1 MAGAAARAQR
11 YPVAG
16 IVAVGSMVA
25 LITATVALRSPT
37 RVPAAPRGYV
47 STSVSVDRPLVATV
61 VIAQQGVGVEAER
74 GDTFVA
80 AVAED
85 APTLLVAE
93 DGTGTPVGLAITSG
107 DGGDVIINTTSTA
120 AGLVALSAGVIAD
133 PDPVGLMG
141 HTAQT
146 VEFRALQAAIGRAAT
161 LNDATVVDA
170 LASVVRRLPDGV
182 AAECGRVCARR
193 SGADDQI
200 VVENGTVERLVARA
214 PSGEW
219 CGTVAPATRA
229 ASPSARRIGAEAA
242 VGRVPGGRPAAAPDE
257 VVVTA
262 ASSTFAAVGPCAGTV
277 DLLNAAAD
285 STDRIGAAIAPVV
298 IDELAP
304 LYRFLRPQATFDA
317 SALSALAASAAAAP
331 SRPSQR
337 TLADQVASLD
347 PGRGSWDSSVYL
359 DLVRVRAPRTDGG
372 HPFSLAVP
380 AVAAEPDDEPTTSAA
395 PTTQATTP
403 TTAPATA
410 PAATSTTPAVAPATT
425 STTRATAP
433 GGRAAVALS
442 VSYPAPA
449 PGRFRATVTVRNVGS
464 TPVPLAGIRWWIEDR
479 SSGAVI
485 APAAVAPAIAAGDI
499 AVGASVTGAV
509 EVVLPEHLG
518 SYRLVLT
525 APALGTSG
533 VDL

>member
-11 YPVAG
+11 YPFAG

-146 VEFRALQAAIGRAAT
+146 VEFRALQAAIGRAAA
-161 LNDATVVDA
+161 LNDA
-170 LASVVRRLPDGV
+170 
-182 AAECGRVCARR
+182 
-193 SGADDQI
+193 
-200 VVENGTVERLVARA
+200 ERLVARA

-219 CGTVAPATRA
+219 CGTAAPATRV
-229 ASPSARRIGAEAA
+229 ASRSARRIGAEAA

-285 STDRIGAAIAPVV
+285 STDRIGAAVAPVV

-359 DLVRVRAPRTDGG
+359 DLVRVREPRTDGG

-410 PAATSTTPAVAPATT
+410 PAATSTTPAVAP
-425 STTRATAP
+425 
-433 GGRAAVALS
+433 GGRTAVALS

>member
-11 YPVAG
+11 YPFAG

-74 GDTFVA
+74 GDTFAA
-80 AVAED
+80 AVSKD

-146 VEFRALQAAIGRAAT
+146 VEFRALQAAIGRAAA

-170 LASVVRRLPDGV
+170 LAAVVRRLPDSV

-285 STDRIGAAIAPVV
+285 STDRIGAAVAPVV

-331 SRPSQR
+331 VRPSQR

-359 DLVRVRAPRTDGG
+359 DLVRVRASRTDGG
-372 HPFSLAVP
+372 DPFSLAVP
-380 AVAAEPDDEPTTSAA
+380 AVAAEPDDETATSAA

-410 PAATSTTPAVAPATT
+410 PAATSTTPAVAP
-425 STTRATAP
+425 
-433 GGRAAVALS
+433 GGRTAVALS

-449 PGRFRATVTVRNVGS
+449 PGRFRATVTVRNVGP

-485 APAAVAPAIAAGDI
+485 APTAVAPTIVAGDI